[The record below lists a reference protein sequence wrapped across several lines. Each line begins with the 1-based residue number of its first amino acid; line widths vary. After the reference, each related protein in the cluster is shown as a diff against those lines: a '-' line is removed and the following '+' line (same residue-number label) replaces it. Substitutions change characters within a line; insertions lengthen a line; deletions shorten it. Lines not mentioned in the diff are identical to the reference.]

1 MTYQKHP
8 IHGRHIAYNG
18 LEAEANRKNGW
29 IDVTEADF
37 YNVVVS
43 SKDVSQKYENKV
55 EIEPVDEDRES
66 AALLYEEKFGKK
78 PHHRMGTETIMKA
91 IDADRE

>member
-18 LEAEANRKNGW
+18 LESEANRKNGW
-29 IDVTEADF
+29 IDVTEAEF
-37 YNVVVS
+37 YNVV
-43 SKDVSQKYENKV
+43 KDVSPKYANKV
-55 EIEPVDEDRES
+55 EVEPVDEDRES

-91 IDADRE
+91 IDADGE